1 MDVFT
6 FQYGIAEGADLIMSS
21 HPTFMSSTIDQ
32 YRDAKSQYLKLRAEA
47 KKDLLRRF
55 QELANELLIIQRELA
70 EDFDH
75 KVAMPVKGKKPKKM
89 TPAAAPPSKAPAPAP
104 IKAAAPKASSSAKE
118 SASAKNAPL
127 FAVKDDLSA
136 EEANI
141 HKHIEKNKK
150 KLAEA
155 QAAGKPTKPIE
166 DRIYELEDELRLVQ
180 SR

>member
-1 MDVFT
+1 
-6 FQYGIAEGADLIMSS
+6 
-21 HPTFMSSTIDQ
+21 
-32 YRDAKSQYLKLRAEA
+32 
-47 KKDLLRRF
+47 
-55 QELANELLIIQRELA
+55 LA

-75 KVAMPVKGKKPKKM
+75 KVAMPAKGKKPKKM
-89 TPAAAPPSKAPAPAP
+89 TPAAPSAGKSASTPPPPSKPPAS
-104 IKAAAPKASSSAKE
+104 AATKASSSSSNAKE

>member
-1 MDVFT
+1 
-6 FQYGIAEGADLIMSS
+6 MSS
-21 HPTFMSSTIDQ
+21 LSTLMSSTIDQ
-32 YRDAKSQYLKLRAEA
+32 YRDAKTQYLKLRAEA
-47 KKDLLRRF
+47 RKDLLRRF
-55 QELANELLIIQRELA
+55 QELANELLLIQRELL

-75 KVAMPVKGKKPKKM
+75 KVAMPAKGKKPKKH
-89 TPAAAPPSKAPAPAP
+89 APAPAP
-104 IKAAAPKASSSAKE
+104 APVRTATAPAKPPASAPK
-118 SASAKNAPL
+118 SASPPKNSTVAKDAPL

-141 HKHIEKNKK
+141 LKHIDKNRK

>member
-1 MDVFT
+1 
-6 FQYGIAEGADLIMSS
+6 
-21 HPTFMSSTIDQ
+21 MSSTIDQ
-32 YRDAKSQYLKLRAEA
+32 YRDAKQQYLKLRAEA

-55 QELANELLIIQRELA
+55 QELANELLLIQRELI

-75 KVAMPVKGKKPKKM
+75 KVAMPAKGKKPKKASA
-89 TPAAAPPSKAPAPAP
+89 PAAPPTPAPKSSGA
-104 IKAAAPKASSSAKE
+104 KASSA
-118 SASAKNAPL
+118 ASAPKNAPL

-141 HKHIEKNKK
+141 LKHIDKNRK

-155 QAAGKPTKPIE
+155 QASGKPTKPIE

-180 SR
+180 SK

>member
-1 MDVFT
+1 
-6 FQYGIAEGADLIMSS
+6 
-21 HPTFMSSTIDQ
+21 MSSTIDQ
-32 YRDAKSQYLKLRAEA
+32 YRDAKTQYLKLRAEA

-55 QELANELLIIQRELA
+55 QELANELLLIQRELL

-75 KVAMPVKGKKPKKM
+75 KVAMPAKGKKPKK
-89 TPAAAPPSKAPAPAP
+89 PSPAPAP
-104 IKAAAPKASSSAKE
+104 VKAASAPAKPPASAPKPA
-118 SASAKNAPL
+118 ASAPKNSAAKDAPL

-141 HKHIEKNKK
+141 LKHIEKNRR

-155 QAAGKPTKPIE
+155 QAAGKATKPIE

>member
-1 MDVFT
+1 
-6 FQYGIAEGADLIMSS
+6 
-21 HPTFMSSTIDQ
+21 MSSTIDQ

-47 KKDLLRRF
+47 KKDLLRKF

-70 EDFDH
+70 EDFDY
-75 KVAMPVKGKKPKKM
+75 KVSLPAKGKKPKKVPSAANAAQDRKAHAAVQPPVAKVS
-89 TPAAAPPSKAPAPAP
+89 TPVAAAKSNGSKN
-104 IKAAAPKASSSAKE
+104 STAKE
-118 SASAKNAPL
+118 APL
-127 FAVKDDLSA
+127 FAVSLSA

-141 HKHIEKNKK
+141 MKHIEKNRK

-155 QAAGKPTKPIE
+155 QAAGRATKPIE